1 MKQTLPELLRL
12 AADIEQAKLDGKP
25 PIKWEYLKD
34 GLWSPGYD
42 SYLILSILAN
52 YDEIRRAPLT
62 FPDPPEGREWQNPDN
77 LTPEQVG
84 VPEWR
89 LLLRGESRDPT
100 NQEYFSDEWEP
111 LSSGESKDQLAGL
124 TYRTRA
130 PLPAPAPA
138 RVPLTAADVPVGSAI
153 RGAGEIDGRG
163 WCIITSA
170 SETGIRIWR
179 NWDPG
184 GQDEWRWADLMK
196 DDVQILRPGQD
207 WQPCSKPAE

>member
-1 MKQTLPELLRL
+1 MKQTLPEQLRL
-12 AADIEQAKLDGKP
+12 AADIREKNLPWNVRVSPTAE
-25 PIKWEYLKD
+25 WEVSFNGGDNHLEFCLYK
-34 GLWSPGYD
+34 GY
-42 SYLILSILAN
+42 
-52 YDEIRRAPLT
+52 EIRRAPLT
-62 FPDPPEGREWQNPDN
+62 FPDPPEGREWRNPEN

-138 RVPLTAADVPVGSAI
+138 RVPLTAADVPPGSFV
-153 RGAGEIDGRG
+153 RCNSDPETD
-163 WCIITSA
+163 WCPVVNVHNKGVMIITDHGEVILVTWMRLFMDS
-170 SETGIRIWR
+170 
-179 NWDPG
+179 
-184 GQDEWRWADLMK
+184 K
-196 DDVQILRPGQD
+196 ILRPGQD
-207 WQPCSKPAE
+207 WQPCSKPSE